1 MINSAGLL
9 SRRKLDLGTLLSLS
23 LLAILALAL
32 FIFFRQETQKA
43 DYKKYLSA
51 ANEQHV
57 LVQQID
63 KYAVESGSGIESSFV
78 KLREARNR
86 MAELSGV
93 LVNGDESLSLPP
105 SPAKIQPKLKEMEQ
119 AWEAVNAHV
128 NSILSSQ
135 SVIVRADR
143 IVSDITEQLPA
154 MHEAAEAAAKSMAE
168 TGKGMQVYYATRQL
182 YLVQQIETNLHR
194 VLEGGPTT
202 VLALDHLSQITDE
215 MAELEQGPLNIV
227 GKTRFSD
234 ETVANLQEV
243 AKQLDSISRYRD
255 ELLSMVVELLPAV
268 NALGRV
274 EQEADGELRQNDAT
288 AVMSVAVDNMAA
300 IDTELVEFY
309 RDNAGVIELAGV
321 RIAPL
326 IVWGLFIVAALLL
339 LAVVYLFV
347 SQRSNA
353 SRVVNENERN
363 QAAIRKLLREI
374 SGLGDGDLSIE
385 ATVSDDITGAIAD
398 SINMAVESMREVV
411 TSINRTSVNVSEAA
425 KKSQYLTSELTGAA
439 RSQVRDVSAASK
451 TSQKMLEALEEMA
464 EKAKDL
470 SQVTVHNYELAAQG
484 GRAVN
489 QNVEAMGDLR
499 EQIQGTSKRIKR
511 LGESSQ
517 EIGSIIGL
525 INGITDQT
533 NILAMNASMQAA
545 NAGEAGRGF
554 SLVADELQ
562 RLAERSGR
570 ATKQIE
576 SLISAIQADTSEA
589 VSSMESSITTVLNGA
604 RQAEH
609 AGDVL
614 AKIETVS
621 RKVTDSSKEMST
633 SAEMQSLKAT
643 GVRETLQAVREV
655 TEKMANNIKLT
666 NQGAVFLARN
676 VLELRK
682 SVAEFTLPEQDQVE
696 QDKHKV

>member
-86 MAELSGV
+86 MAELSSV

-168 TGKGMQVYYATRQL
+168 TGKGLQVYYATRQL

-215 MAELEQGPLNIV
+215 MSELEQGPLNIV